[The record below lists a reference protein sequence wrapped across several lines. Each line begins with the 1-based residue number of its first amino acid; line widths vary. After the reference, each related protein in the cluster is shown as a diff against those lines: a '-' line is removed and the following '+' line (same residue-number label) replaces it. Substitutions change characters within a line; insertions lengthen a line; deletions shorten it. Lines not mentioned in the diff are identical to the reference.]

1 MASNHTKSA
10 IVVLLLLS
18 MIPITAAE
26 ITECVNCSD
35 CESKLNAA
43 SPGDTVLLIN
53 DIEEDSII
61 MLHNISGVMFD
72 GGGHTITGEYGF
84 AGINLDQ
91 STNNTTIRNLTIEN
105 FIKGIYVFCSNENKF
120 YDVTA
125 SHNYWG
131 ISTTNSD
138 HQTFDNV
145 VCNMNSQ
152 TGIYLHESQQ
162 CNLTYTQTNSN
173 LQCGIYAFHSPN
185 TTILDGVSSY
195 NHFAGV
201 YLDTGGNN
209 VVSRMHL
216 VNNRDPGLIINN
228 APGNLIY
235 DNEFWGNDWQSGD
248 FWDAYVGGITTYQN
262 TWNVTPHA
270 GTNIIGGDIIAGNY
284 WYNTSCVDAD
294 NDGICDDPHW
304 INESCD
310 LNIDYSPLAD
320 APQCYVCGD
329 VDCNDYVSANDVVEV
344 YRKAVDPNYQLVN
357 EWGADADG
365 NGYVSANDVV
375 EIYLTA
381 VDPNH
386 QLNCIQLT

>member
-1 MASNHTKSA
+1 MILNHIRSV
-10 IVVLLLLS
+10 IVVLLLLL
-18 MIPITAAE
+18 MIPITTAE

-43 SPGDTVLLIN
+43 SPGDIVTLMN
-53 DIEEDSII
+53 DLEEDSTI
-61 MLHNISGVMFD
+61 MLHDISGVTFD
-72 GGGHTITGEYGF
+72 GNQHTITGEYGF
-84 AGINLDQ
+84 DGINLDQ
-91 STNNTTIRNLTIEN
+91 STNNTTVKNITLEY
-105 FIKGIYVFCSNENKF
+105 FWKGIYAFSSDGNKF
-120 YDVTA
+120 CNVTA

-138 HQTFDNV
+138 HQAFDGV

-152 TGIYLHESQQ
+152 TGIHLSESVH
-162 CNLTYTQTNSN
+162 CNLSGTQTNN
-173 LQCGIYAFHSPN
+173 NGQCGIYISHSPN
-185 TTILDGVSSY
+185 TIILDGVSSY

-209 VVSRMHL
+209 VVSGMHL

-228 APGNLIY
+228 APDNLIY

-248 FWDAYVGGITTYQN
+248 FWDAYVGGITTYVN

-284 WYNTSCVDAD
+284 WYNKPCTDSDH
-294 NDGICDDPHW
+294 NGICDSPHR
-304 INESCD
+304 INESSD
-310 LNIDYSPLAD
+310 MNVDYLPLAD

-329 VDCNDYVSANDVVEV
+329 VDCNDYVSANDVVEA

-357 EWGADADG
+357 EWGADVDG

-375 EIYLTA
+375 EIYLAA